1 MSSYLS
7 RPLTIR
13 EFLHWFSLCSCDN
26 AEAPILWPP
35 DVKSQLT
42 GKDPNAGKDWGQEKR
57 VAEDKMGRWHHWL
70 NGHDSEQTPGDSEGQ
85 GTLVCCSPWGHKVG
99 QDLTTEQQPL
109 VSISTISTCSML
121 VEKTLLKSVPSVSSG
136 VILAPPTMKEWFIHC
151 HGSELWWL
159 LLAPP
164 AMASL

>member
-26 AEAPILWPP
+26 AEALILWPP
-35 DVKSQLT
+35 DVKSQLI